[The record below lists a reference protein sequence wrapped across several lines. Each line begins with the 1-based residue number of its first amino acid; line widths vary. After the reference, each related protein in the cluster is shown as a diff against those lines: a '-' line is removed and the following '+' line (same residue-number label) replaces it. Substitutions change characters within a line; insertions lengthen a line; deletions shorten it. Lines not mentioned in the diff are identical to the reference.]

1 MATLKL
7 RAPNEVASILL
18 ATVIAGGCGYLVTA
32 IVVASRPAADYVDFG
47 VFWSALYLVIAALS
61 GLQQEVT
68 RGTHRRQMTRR
79 ASSPAF
85 VFGAVTSLVTAGLII
100 GTAALWNGPV
110 FGDTGWTYV
119 FPLAVGAAS
128 YVVVAVLCGTMYG
141 LELWRSI
148 SLMISLDGILRL
160 VGVLVLLALAP
171 DNRMLAWAV
180 VLPFPL
186 TPLLLWLFVR
196 RGIAGRS
203 ELDVGYR
210 ELVRNALGTVAAA
223 AALGIL
229 VSGFPLVLSALSPD
243 ASRVELGASLAAINL
258 IRAPLVIVVLSL
270 QSYFVVRFR
279 TEPTRAN
286 ALFVRLTVAIGAVTI
301 VVAALAWIIGPPL
314 LALLGRDYSLSG
326 PFLAGLVATSGV
338 LAVLCVSGTLTL
350 ARSQHGVFTAGWIFA
365 AVATVLALLI
375 PGDLAPRM
383 LVALAIG
390 PTLGILVHL
399 KGIYGRERQSHLRV

>member
-1 MATLKL
+1 MPTLKL
-7 RAPNEVASILL
+7 RAPNGVTSILL

-32 IVVASRPAADYVDFG
+32 IVAASRPAADYVDFG

-68 RGTHRRQMTRR
+68 RGTRRRLTSRH

-85 VFGAVTSLVTAGLII
+85 VFGAVSSLVTAVLIV
-100 GTAALWNGPV
+100 GTAPLWKDAV
-110 FGDTGWTYV
+110 FAESGWTFV
-119 FPLAVGAAS
+119 VPLAVGAAS

-148 SLMISLDGILRL
+148 SLMISIDGILRL
-160 VGVLVLLALAP
+160 IGVLVLLGLAP

-186 TPLLLWLFVR
+186 TPLLLWFFVR
-196 RGIAGRS
+196 RGITGRS

-210 ELVRNALGTVAAA
+210 QLVRNALGTVAAA
-223 AALGIL
+223 AALGVL
-229 VSGFPLVLSALSPD
+229 VSGFPLVLSALSPE
-243 ASRVELGASLAAINL
+243 ASRAELGASLAAINL

-270 QSYFVVRFR
+270 QSYFIVRFR
-279 TEPTRAN
+279 NSPTRAY
-286 ALFVRLTVAIGAVTI
+286 ALFVRLTVVIGAVTL
-301 VVAALAWIIGPPL
+301 VAAALAWIIGPSL

-326 PFLAGLVATSGV
+326 AVLAGLVATSGV
-338 LAVLCVSGTLTL
+338 LAVLCVSGPLTL
-350 ARSQHGVFTAGWIFA
+350 ARSQHGVFTAGWIVA
-365 AVATVLALLI
+365 ATATVLALLI

-383 LVALAIG
+383 LLSLAVG
-390 PTLGILVHL
+390 PILGILVHL
-399 KGIYGRERQSHLRV
+399 GGIHARERRSRLRV